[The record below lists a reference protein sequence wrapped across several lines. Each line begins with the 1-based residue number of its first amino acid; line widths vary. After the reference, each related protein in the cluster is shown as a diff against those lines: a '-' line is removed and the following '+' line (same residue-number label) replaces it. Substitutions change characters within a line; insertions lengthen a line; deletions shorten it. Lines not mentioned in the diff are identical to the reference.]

1 MEEQL
6 LALLA
11 EITGSDEVIENRGV
25 HLFNEGLLDSLG
37 TVELL
42 VELEGT
48 FGVQVPISE
57 FNRELWDTPNKI
69 IEQVKLLQV

>member
-57 FNRELWDTPNKI
+57 FNRDLWDTPNKI